1 MAAGR
6 AREAMIAAA
15 PVRVR
20 FDRHAAARQPS
31 SGVRRM
37 HASHKIL
44 SGVATTLLASLSMT
58 AAPPAQAQAGP
69 TIRCESNDGR
79 FSRCAVPWNDA
90 ELVRQ
95 ESKGACIRDQSWG
108 VDRQG
113 LWVDRGCRGQFAEA
127 RRGWDDRRN
136 DRGDGYRDGGRGG
149 WRPGPGWDRQIR
161 LQCDSN
167 KKRYQMCEVDVG
179 RRGQV
184 QLVNQMSDTRCT
196 EGYSWGWNRAGV
208 WVNHGCR
215 AQFVIDRR
223 W

>member
-1 MAAGR
+1 
-6 AREAMIAAA
+6 
-15 PVRVR
+15 
-20 FDRHAAARQPS
+20 
-31 SGVRRM
+31 M

-44 SGVATTLLASLSMT
+44 STMATILLASLSTM
-58 AAPPAQAQAGP
+58 ASPAVQAQAGP
-69 TIRCESNDGR
+69 AIRCESIDGR
-79 FSRCAVPWNDA
+79 FNRCAVPWNDA

-113 LWVDRGCRGQFAEA
+113 LWVDRGCRGQFVEA
-127 RRGWDDRRN
+127 RRGWRDRGD
-136 DRGDGYRDGGRGG
+136 DRGDGYRDGDRDGYRDGDRGR

-179 RRGQV
+179 RHGQV

-215 AQFVIDRR
+215 AQFVVDRR